1 MELRAVKKDL
11 VAAVAGPRDPSRAD
25 PVDPYVPGSGN
36 HGYRVTRYELDLTY
50 KMSSNHLRGTAV
62 ITATATEPLRTLH
75 LDLSPQ
81 LDVSK
86 VTADRGRVTR
96 FTRPRGKLTVTLAE
110 PLAVGSAVTLTL
122 RYSGNPRPLRGTWGE
137 VGWEELTDGA
147 LVAGQP
153 NGAASWFPCDD
164 HPSAKAPFHIR
175 LTTDAP
181 YRAVVTGALVGKKR
195 SGSTTT
201 WEFDLPQPTP
211 TYLVAI
217 NLGRYE
223 HLEMT
228 GGAVPVR
235 AYLPAELK
243 RDFRV
248 AFARQV
254 EMLDVFTDLFG
265 PYPFDEYK
273 IVVTDDE
280 LEIPLEAMGMST
292 FGRNTVEAGRG
303 EAGTGEAG
311 TGEERLIAHEL
322 AHQWFGNSVTAAEW
336 KHIWLHEGF
345 ACYAEWLWTEFSGGA
360 DAGDHADRYYAK
372 LRDSRQ
378 DILLADPGPEDMFD
392 DRVYKRGAL
401 TLHALRLAIGDEAF
415 FALLRAWVSGYSGR
429 TVTTDDFLHLAAD
442 HSPIDLRPLWD
453 AWLFSEPLPTTFGIP
468 DERLDRR

>member
-1 MELRAVKKDL
+1 MELRDVKKEL
-11 VAAVAGPRDPSRAD
+11 VAAIAGPRNPSRAD
-25 PVDPYVPGSGN
+25 PVDPYVPSSGN

-50 KMSSNHLRGTAV
+50 KMSSNRLRGTAV
-62 ITATATEPLRTLH
+62 ITATASEPLRTLH
-75 LDLSPQ
+75 LDLSPH
-81 LDVSK
+81 LDVSA
-86 VTADRGRVTR
+86 VTADRCRVTR
-96 FTRPRGKLTVTLAE
+96 FTRPRGKLAVTLAE
-110 PLAVGSAVTLTL
+110 PLAVGSAVTLTI
-122 RYSGNPRPLRGTWGE
+122 RYGGNPRPVRGTWGE
-137 VGWEELTDGA
+137 VGWEELTDGV
-147 LVAGQP
+147 LVSGQP

-164 HPSAKAPFHIR
+164 HPSAKAPFHLR
-175 LTTDAP
+175 LTTDSP

-211 TYLVAI
+211 TYLVAV

-223 HLEMT
+223 HLEMV

-243 RDFRV
+243 RDFRE

-273 IVVTDDE
+273 IVVTDDD

-292 FGRNTVEAGRG
+292 FGRNMVRANTS
-303 EAGTGEAG
+303 
-311 TGEERLIAHEL
+311 EERLIAHEL

-345 ACYAEWLWTEFSGGA
+345 ACYAEWLWTEFSGGPTA
-360 DAGDHADRYYAK
+360 ADHAEHYYARV
-372 LRDSRQ
+372 RDSPQ

-401 TLHALRLAIGDEAF
+401 TLHSLRQALGDEAF
-415 FALLRAWVSGYSGR
+415 FTLLRTWMARHSGS
-429 TVTTDDFLHLAAD
+429 TVTTDDFLHLAGD
-442 HSPIDLRPLWD
+442 HSPVSLRPLWD
-453 AWLFSEPLPTTFGIP
+453 AWLFSRPLPTTFGMP
-468 DERLDRR
+468 DDHSDRH